1 MIERIQELKNI
12 GTFKSADQIAS
23 CGFQKITVIYGGNSH
38 GKSTVCDII
47 KLLCADD
54 SKYIEERKTVGST
67 SSPKVKISF
76 GNKRDAT
83 YLQGK
88 WVISGDIPEI
98 KNITVFDSEFIQ
110 KNVFTNSTIERRN
123 KENFTEFILGSEGIA
138 IQTELEILKA
148 EKTKQDNEVSR
159 LQSQIEREI
168 NIPFNDFLKVVYQEN
183 IDSEDVQCL
192 GLQQQIINLQNDKKD
207 IASIK
212 ALSLPKCLDFKDKLL
227 SIYLSI
233 NKILSSS
240 YSFSKSD
247 IIERFNNHKKLFSVE
262 NIDFD
267 IWISKGMRMQRSSIC
282 PYCGQS
288 IADNQLVESYI
299 TLFCT
304 EFIDYSK
311 NIDSLS
317 TIKYPD
323 SGLSLFIKLLTDNS
337 LKVDK
342 LASKIYVENFDKILK
357 AYRELEEILKKDV
370 DIVDKII
377 ADITNLFNEK
387 IEQKLNNKYSSIN
400 TVNLHTFVDAIKK
413 LEDDIL
419 LYNTLLK
426 ELNLISKGYLDSLS
440 IVSLENKIKELQK
453 ELDRLTAIVKRNK
466 YNDLIEKY
474 KQHYQASLD
483 LNKRSKTLKKDFD
496 DAQSKFLE
504 TFFDDIDL
512 YYKRLGSKNYKIEK
526 ATNAQGTKKV
536 YTVKLFFRDKEIGS
550 EKIQF
555 VLSDSDKRA
564 LALSI
569 FLAKLKHS
577 TQIEKTIIVMDDPI
591 TSFDNERMGLFINI
605 IKEFKNANQ
614 FIILT
619 HYSDFYKKIAELTY
633 AVQPAPSFLKIQ
645 YFSDSNK
652 FITVSRETD
661 ELLMNDYERSLY
673 KMWAFINGNT
683 HDYSSTDART
693 LMQKWLEYKFYYEIK
708 DRKINIGK
716 FENFLDELH
725 NQNLLNNDIYLRLDA
740 KREEYNVT
748 SHTFDVDPEDMKRKS
763 IIDLQSLL
771 QEI

>member
-12 GTFKSADQIAS
+12 GTFKSVDQIAS

-47 KLLCADD
+47 KSLRTDD
-54 SKYIEERKTVGST
+54 STYIEERKTIGST

-83 YLQGK
+83 YSQGK
-88 WVISGDIPEI
+88 WAISGDIPEI

-110 KNVFTNSTIERRN
+110 KNVFTNSPIERRN
-123 KENFTEFILGSEGIA
+123 KENFTEFILGSEGIS
-138 IQTELEILKA
+138 IQNELILLKS
-148 EKTKQDNEVSR
+148 EKTKHDNEISR

-168 NIPFNDFLKVVYQEN
+168 DLPFNDFLKVTYQDD
-183 IDSEDVQCL
+183 IDFEDTQCL
-192 GLQQQIINLQNDKKD
+192 GLQQQIINLQNDKND

-212 ALSLPKCLDFKDKLL
+212 ALSLPQRIEFSDKLL
-227 SIYLSI
+227 
-233 NKILSSS
+233 NKYHSLNETLSSS

-247 IIERFNNHKKLFSVE
+247 IIERFNNHKKICSIE

-267 IWISKGMRMQRSSIC
+267 AWISKGIQMQQTTIC

-288 IADNQLVESYI
+288 ITDNQLVEAYI

-311 NIDSLS
+311 NVDQLYN
-317 TIKYPD
+317 IKYPD
-323 SGLSLFIKLLTDNS
+323 SGLSQLIKLLLDNS
-337 LKVDK
+337 SKVDK
-342 LASKIYVENFDKILK
+342 LAPKIYAENF
-357 AYRELEEILKKDV
+357 EEILDSYRKLAEVLKNDV
-370 DIVDKII
+370 EIVEKII
-377 ADITNLFNEK
+377 PNITNSFDEK
-387 IEQKLNNKYSSIN
+387 IKQKLHDKYSSIN
-400 TVNLHTFVDAIKK
+400 AVDLKTVADAIKK
-413 LEDDIL
+413 LEEDIL
-419 LYNTLLK
+419 LYNTLLEK
-426 ELNLISKGYLDSLS
+426 FKLISKAYLDSLS
-440 IVSLENKIKELQK
+440 IASIDNRIKELQL
-453 ELDRLTAIVKRNK
+453 EFNRLTAIVKRNK
-466 YNDLIEKY
+466 YNDLIEEY
-474 KQHYQASLD
+474 NQHYQASIT
-483 LNKRSKTLKKDFD
+483 LNKKSKTLKKDFD

-504 TFFDDIDL
+504 TFFDDIDT
-512 YYKRLGSKNYKIEK
+512 YYKRLGSKNYRIEK

-536 YTVKLFFRDKEIGS
+536 YTVKLFFRNKEIES

-605 IKEFKNANQ
+605 IKEFENANQ
-614 FIILT
+614 IIILT

-633 AVQPAPSFLKIQ
+633 AVQPAPSFLRIQ

-652 FITVSRETD
+652 LITVCRETD
-661 ELLMNDYERSLY
+661 ELLMNDYEKSLY
-673 KMWAFINGNT
+673 KMWAFIKGNT

-708 DRKINIGK
+708 DKKINIGK
-716 FENFLDELH
+716 FENFLTELH
-725 NQNLLNNDIYLRLDA
+725 NENLLTDDLFIRLNA

-748 SHTFDVDPEDMKRKS
+748 SHTFDVDPEDMKRNS
-763 IIDLQSLL
+763 IADLQALL